1 MIGVAR
7 KRKKKVTE
15 ELGEN
20 KFGPSVLNTFNL
32 KDIGFP
38 TVF

>member
-7 KRKKKVTE
+7 KGKKEVIEK
-15 ELGEN
+15 LGEN
-20 KFGPSVLNTFNL
+20 KLGPSVLNTFNL

-38 TVF
+38 TVI